1 MSEATEKSATDKPN
15 TDDEKRRMRERVE
28 ALLKQPASTSS
39 GSVMVGKKSMPYA
52 VSAGF
57 VPVVCNMSDTHK
69 GEADAAVFLTS
80 YTLQTKG
87 NAAKTAERPLLFAFN
102 GGPGSASIWLHL
114 GALGPKRMAI
124 NDDGTMPPPPYG
136 VQDNPHTWLEH
147 FDLVFVDPPHTGYSL
162 TASDAARK
170 KMLSVDGDV
179 EALAEAIRTHL
190 TRTQRWGS
198 PIYLA
203 GESYGTTRGAA
214 LADKLLDMGIALAGV
229 ILVSCAMDIQALEF
243 DGKNDLAF
251 ALFVPGF
258 AATAQYHGK
267 LKGAV
272 GKSAAAARA
281 AAEAFVTDEYLAAL
295 HQGARLPVSK
305 RKQVAQ
311 RLSELIGISAQIVE
325 DNDLRISDATFF
337 AELLREEGKMVGRLE
352 SRVTGPLGAKKS
364 RAWDFDPGIEALVGP
379 YSMAALAYF
388 GEVLGVKTDQK
399 YAVFSEVAAKEW
411 NWLQG
416 ESKGNSYT
424 TTSHL
429 LARALRRNPHLKVLV
444 ASGYYDLGTPY
455 SASDWSLARLDLT
468 PDVMARITHHYYDA
482 GHMMY
487 TRTADLLKLKAD
499 LKAWLAD

>member
-1 MSEATEKSATDKPN
+1 MTDPTDKP
-15 TDDEKRRMRERVE
+15 TPDEEKKRMRERVE
-28 ALLKQPASTSS
+28 KLLASAPSVST
-39 GSVMVGKKSMPYA
+39 GSVVLGKNTLAYT

-57 VPVVCNMSDTHK
+57 VPVVANMSDTHK
-69 GEADAAVFLTS
+69 GEADAAIFLTS
-80 YTLQTKG
+80 YTLQAKG
-87 NAAKTAERPLLFAFN
+87 KAPKASERPLLFAFN
-102 GGPGSASIWLHL
+102 GGPGSSSVWLHL
-114 GALGPKRMAI
+114 GALGPKRVAI
-124 NDDGTMPPPPYG
+124 NDDGSMPPPPFA
-136 VQDNPHTWLEH
+136 VQDNPHTWFEH

-179 EALAEAIRTHL
+179 EALAEAVRAYL
-190 TRTQRWGS
+190 VRSQRWGS

-229 ILVSCAMDIQALEF
+229 ILVSCAMDIQSLDF
-243 DGKNDLAF
+243 SGKNDLAY

-272 GKSAAAARA
+272 GQSPAAARA

-295 HQGARLPVSK
+295 HLGARLPAPR
-305 RKQVAQ
+305 RKQIAK
-311 RLSELIGISAQIVE
+311 RLSELIGISAQVIE
-325 DNDLRISDATFF
+325 DNDLRISDMTFF
-337 AELLREEGKMVGRLE
+337 GELLRDEGRIVGRLE
-352 SRVTGPLGAKKS
+352 ARVTGPMGATKS
-364 RAWDFDPGIEALVGP
+364 RTWDFDPGMEALVPP
-379 YSMAALAYF
+379 YTMAAHAYF
-388 GEVLGVKTDQK
+388 NEALGLKSDQK
-399 YAVFSEVAAKEW
+399 YAVFSEVAHKEW

-416 ESKGNSYT
+416 DSKGNSYT
-424 TTSHL
+424 TTSNL
-429 LARALRRNPHLKVLV
+429 LAHALRRNPHLRVLV

-468 PDVMARITHHYYDA
+468 PDVAARITHHYYDA

-487 TRTADLLKLKAD
+487 TRTPDLLKLKAD
-499 LKAWLAD
+499 LKAWLKAA